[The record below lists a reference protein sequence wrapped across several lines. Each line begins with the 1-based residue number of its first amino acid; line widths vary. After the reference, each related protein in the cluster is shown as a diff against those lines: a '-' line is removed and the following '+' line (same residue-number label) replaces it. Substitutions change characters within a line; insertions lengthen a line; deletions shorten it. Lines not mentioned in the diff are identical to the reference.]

1 MVALVNL
8 FGVHLLTI
16 AFRFLVYKYFKGQKR
31 FVYFRL
37 MIEE

>member
-1 MVALVNL
+1 MFALLNL
-8 FGVHLLTI
+8 FGVHLLTF
-16 AFRFLVYKYFKGQKR
+16 AFRFLVYKYFEGQKG